1 MKGHE
6 RVDGEANVN
15 FVCGHPIYE
24 YTLDRNVERL
34 CDLETLGIREEND
47 CA

>member
-15 FVCGHPIYE
+15 FVGSHPNE

-34 CDLETLGIREEND
+34 WELET
-47 CA
+47 